1 MEENK
6 QMSFQELGL
15 KAKSKKELY
24 NLLVSDVGIFL
35 PLMKEANAKFISDIL
50 SGAKPVRDI
59 PSYLPT

>member
-1 MEENK
+1 
-6 QMSFQELGL
+6 MSYQELGL

-35 PLMKEANAKFISDIL
+35 PPMKEANAKFISYIL